1 MATPSS
7 VPTSIDGVTSL
18 YRRFRPGRFAEL
30 RGQDH
35 VVRALQG
42 AVKQGVSHSTD
53 PKVMDRAI
61 KDCKEILDEIM
72 EGKVQEWLN

>member
-1 MATPSS
+1 MPQA
-7 VPTSIDGVTSL
+7 VPNTEKMDEHL
-18 YRRFRPGRFAEL
+18 QA
-30 RGQDH
+30 

-53 PKVMDRAI
+53 PKVMDKAI